1 MADKEEGGVE
11 DFLSLSALKR
21 RLDSYVSLK
30 RAERDED
37 EEATRYYHGDQW
49 TPDEIQKL
57 KARNQ
62 PIVTFNHVQPYINSV
77 IGLLERLRQD
87 PKAYPRTPKHQDR
100 ADVATACINYVL
112 DENRWKDISPLVARD
127 GAVRFAAGVEMS
139 FEGDEANPD
148 VVLSPVDMDYFFY
161 DARSSREDFSDCRGM
176 GMDKWFD
183 LDEAITM
190 FPDMEDQLEEIG
202 DTGGPSLLT
211 NSERAWVWTSANE
224 RKVRIVE
231 HWYIRR
237 GEWRYCYYTGSMK
250 LREGVSPFVDDKG
263 KTMCR
268 FIMFSSAVDH
278 AGDRYG
284 LVRNV
289 KSPQDE
295 INHRRSKGLHGLN
308 TIRVYVES
316 GTVPDLETLR
326 GEIHKNDGVI
336 ELPPGAKIDERSNAE
351 QVAGNLEMYT
361 DAKAEFERLGLQ
373 QILTGSADNQSG
385 RAIQLLQQAATAE
398 LGPFIIAYRGWKM
411 RVYRAVWF
419 ALKAAWTG
427 EKWIRVTDDE
437 GIAQFLPINQMQ
449 PDPMTGMMRQVN
461 PIGEVDVDIII
472 DEGPDTITLM
482 QDVFA
487 TLESMV
493 SKGIPIPPDV
503 IIEMAGLPTA
513 MKDKI
518 LERMKQMQAPDPMQ
532 QQAAEIQLAG
542 EAAKV
547 KETEANAAL
556 KVAQAQAAM
565 RPEAP
570 GAMPEGPNPAETMET
585 LARVDETKANTILKL
600 VQAEKTRVETELAP
614 QQMAQKAEADRA
626 RLASMNNRPAGAQR

>member
-30 RAERDED
+30 RNERDED
-37 EEATRYYHGDQW
+37 DCSKRYYHGDQW
-49 TPDEIQKL
+49 TAAEIQKL
-57 KARNQ
+57 KDRNQ
-62 PIVTFNHVQPYINSV
+62 PVVTFNHVQPYINSV

-87 PKAYPRTPKHQDR
+87 PKAFPRTPQHQGG

-112 DENRWKDISPLVARD
+112 DENRWKDISPLCARD
-127 GAVRFAAGVEMS
+127 GAVRFASGVELS
-139 FEGDEANPD
+139 FEGDESNPD
-148 VVLSPVDMDYFFY
+148 VTVTPVDVDYFFY
-161 DARSSREDFSDCRGM
+161 DARASREDFSDCRSM

-190 FPDMEDQLEEIG
+190 FPDMEEQLEDIG
-202 DTGGPSLLT
+202 DSSGPSLLT
-211 NSERAWVWTSANE
+211 NSEKAWVWTSANE

-231 HWYIRR
+231 HWYMRR

-263 KTMCR
+263 KTFCR

-326 GEIHKNDGVI
+326 NEIHKNDGVI
-336 ELPPGAKIDERSNAE
+336 ELPPGGKIDERSNAE
-351 QVAGNLEMYT
+351 QVSGNLEMYA

-373 QILTGSADNQSG
+373 QILTGSTDNQSG

-398 LGPFIIAYRGWKM
+398 LGPFLIAYRGWKM

-419 ALKAAWTG
+419 ALKSAWTS

-437 GIAQFLPINQMQ
+437 GMAQFLPINQMQ
-449 PDPMTGMMRQVN
+449 PDPMTGMMQQVN
-461 PIGEVDVDIII
+461 PLGEVDVDIII

-482 QDVFA
+482 QDVFS

-518 LERMKQMQAPDPMQ
+518 LDRMKQMQAPNPMQ
-532 QQAAEIQLAG
+532 EQAAQLQMAG

-547 KETEANAAL
+547 RETEANTAL
-556 KVAQAQAAM
+556 KMAQAQAAM

-570 GAMPEGPNPAETMET
+570 GAMPEGPDPAETMET
-585 LARVDETKANTILKL
+585 LAKVDETRANTVLKL
-600 VQAEKTRVETELAP
+600 VQAEKIRVDTELAP
-614 QQMAQKAEADRA
+614 QQMAQNAADDQA
-626 RLASMNNRPAGAQR
+626 RVATMNNRPAQR